1 MKTTWLQWGS
11 NADEKSRKG
20 PMLGS
25 LILGS
30 SIVMLLAAVAYS
42 ARPEANAVPLESN
55 RAEAAAM
62 IRQALDSDEA
72 PASDVL
78 TRLTEAGMRAAQ
90 LLRDDSLIAKDL
102 LRTAKTAQQPDADL
116 AAVRQVML
124 EAHKTLT
131 FQPLMEAEL
140 PRGYPA
146 PGPLGEIRVKEYP
159 AYRMAVSEGG
169 GAAFWSLFQH
179 IQRNDIAMTA
189 PVEMGYGD
197 ADAAKPAEQSMAF
210 LYGEPEMGQAGVDG
224 NVEVVDAQPVTVVSI
239 GFNGRRSDSKIE
251 EARDQLTV
259 WLAEHSGYEVSGPM
273 RVLGYNSPFVP
284 RDRQYWEVQL
294 PVRAKSDSVGSAVAD
309 VRVDSP

>member
-1 MKTTWLQWGS
+1 MKTTWMQWGS

-42 ARPEANAVPLESN
+42 ARPEGNAVPLESN
-55 RAEAAAM
+55 RAEAAAL
-62 IRQALDSDEA
+62 IRQALDSDK
-72 PASDVL
+72 ASATDVL
-78 TRLTEAGMRAAQ
+78 TRLAEAGTRAAQ
-90 LLRDDSLIAKDL
+90 LLGENSLIAKDL
-102 LRTAKTAQQPDADL
+102 LRTAKAAQQPGADL
-116 AAVRQVML
+116 AAVRQAML
-124 EAHKTLT
+124 EAHKMLT

-159 AYRMAVSEGG
+159 AYRMAVSKSG

-179 IQRNDIAMTA
+179 IKRHDIAMTA
-189 PVEMGYGD
+189 PVEMSYGD
-197 ADAAKPAEQSMAF
+197 AESAKPAEQSMAF
-210 LYGEPEMGQAGVDG
+210 LYGEPDMGQTGMDG

-239 GFNGRRSDSKIE
+239 GFNGRRSEAKIE
-251 EARDQLTV
+251 MARDQLMT
-259 WLAEHSGYEVSGPM
+259 WLAEHAGYEVTGTL

-284 RDRQYWEVQL
+284 RDRQYWEVQV
-294 PVRAKSDSVGSAVAD
+294 PVRAMGEAV
-309 VRVDSP
+309 PLPGKN